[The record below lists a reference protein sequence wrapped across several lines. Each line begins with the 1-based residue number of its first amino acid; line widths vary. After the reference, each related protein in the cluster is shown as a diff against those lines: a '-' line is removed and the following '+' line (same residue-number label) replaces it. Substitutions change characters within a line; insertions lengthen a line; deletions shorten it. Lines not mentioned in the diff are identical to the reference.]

1 MILLNVKQFR
11 YGSDNLGYLV
21 YGRKDSM
28 VIDGGAYKEIL
39 GFIQQNKLNLCFMA
53 NTHSHYD
60 HTSGNI
66 HFLGHFD
73 TEILKYGDLVKDK
86 EIELEGHKI
95 ILYNTPGHTHDSVC
109 FHVGNILIT
118 GDTIFNG
125 TIGNCFTGDMKGFY
139 QSVRK
144 IMTFDEET
152 IVYAGHDY
160 VKDAM
165 LFARN
170 LEPNNENIDLFL
182 NRYNSDHVFSTLKDE
197 FLVNPYMRFNDERV
211 IAILDSRGLPR
222 ESEWERWLSLMSIE

>member
-1 MILLNVKQFR
+1 MLNVKQFR

-28 VIDGGAYKEIL
+28 VIDGGAYKEIS
-39 GFIQQNKLNLCFMA
+39 GFIQQNKLNLRFMA

-60 HTSGNI
+60 HTSGDI
-66 HFLGHFD
+66 HFSGHFD
-73 TEILKYGDLVKDK
+73 TQILKYRDLVKSK

-144 IMTFDEET
+144 IMTLAEET

-165 LFARN
+165 LFARY
-170 LEPNNENIDLFL
+170 LEPDNANIDLFL
-182 NRYNSDHVFSTLKDE
+182 NKYNSDHVLSTLKDE
-197 FLVNPYMRFNDERV
+197 FLVNPYMRFNDDMIV
-211 IAILDSRGLPR
+211 AILDKRGLPR
-222 ESEWERWLSLMSIE
+222 ETEWERWQSLMSIE